1 MFRETIKRKSYFLLL
16 EKLTETAYQSRT
28 IYPKK
33 EERYAALELTPLEK
47 VRVVILGQDPYHQ
60 PLQAHG
66 LAFSVP
72 SGIALPP
79 SLRNIYREI
88 ESDLGVTMNHQSGDL
103 SHWATQGV
111 LLLNTSLTVEEGKPL
126 SHHDWPYSFLMND
139 IFDVLNQQHRP
150 ILFLL
155 WGKHAQTY
163 EKRIAS
169 HHTIFKANHPSPLS
183 ANRGGWFGCKHFSMT
198 NQWLVEKR
206 QRPIQWQN
214 AILL

>member
-1 MFRETIKRKSYFLLL
+1 MDSIQQKPYFLLL
-16 EKLTETAYQSRT
+16 ETLTEAAYQNQS

-33 EERYAALELTPLEK
+33 EDRFAAFALTPLEK

-60 PLQAHG
+60 PHQAHG

-88 ESDLGVTMNHQSGDL
+88 ENDLSVTMNHQSGDL
-103 SHWATQGV
+103 SHWASQGV

-126 SHHDWPYSFLMND
+126 SHRDWPYPLLMND
-139 IFDVLNQQHRP
+139 IFNALNQQNRP
-150 ILFLL
+150 MIFLL
-155 WGKHAQTY
+155 WGKHAQSY
-163 EKRIAS
+163 EKKIAP

-183 ANRGGWFGCKHFSMT
+183 ANRGGWFGCKHFSKT
-198 NQWLVEKR
+198 NQWLIENGEI
-206 QRPIQWQN
+206 PIQWQN